1 MELHLKINDVVGMD
15 DEKRHILRVDDE
27 SLRSALLE
35 HPGWITQCVVK
46 DFLLKHNT
54 RLLNEILEDPTLRNN
69 IYMDEKA
76 KRERKAENRQ
86 RMKQAEIDKQRRRE
100 QFIASK
106 NYRQSVEYI
115 HNVLGWNNDNNQ
127 VQLPEVHSE

>member
-15 DEKRHILRVDDE
+15 DQKRHIIPVDDE
-27 SLRSALLE
+27 SLRDALFA

-54 RLLNEILEDPTLRNN
+54 RLLNEILDDPTLRNN

-76 KRERKAENRQ
+76 KREQKAERRERHRQ
-86 RMKQAEIDKQRRRE
+86 DEIAKQRRRD

-106 NYRQSVEYI
+106 NYRQSVDYI
-115 HNVLGWNNDNNQ
+115 HNVLGWTDD
-127 VQLPEVHSE
+127 EHI

>member
-1 MELHLKINDVVGMD
+1 M
-15 DEKRHILRVDDE
+15 
-27 SLRSALLE
+27 
-35 HPGWITQCVVK
+35 K

-76 KRERKAENRQ
+76 KRERKAENRK

-106 NYRQSVEYI
+106 NYRQSVDYI
-115 HNVLGWNNDNNQ
+115 HNVLGWNN
-127 VQLPEVHSE
+127 E

>member
-54 RLLNEILEDPTLRNN
+54 RLLNEILDDPTLRNN

-76 KRERKAENRQ
+76 KREQKAERRERHRQ
-86 RMKQAEIDKQRRRE
+86 DEIAKQRRRD

-106 NYRQSVEYI
+106 NYRQSVDYI
-115 HNVLGWNNDNNQ
+115 HNVLGWND
-127 VQLPEVHSE
+127 E